1 MGHPRTDLALLFSSR
16 AFRLFGYG
24 FLSVHLVL
32 YLTGL
37 GLPGMT
43 VGLLLSLTLLGDVAL
58 SLLITTSADRLG
70 RRRMLLFGALL
81 IVFAGV
87 VLASTRSLWL
97 IAVAAL
103 VGVLS
108 PSGNEVGPFLSI
120 EQAALSHI
128 VPDSQ
133 RTRLFAWYNL
143 AGSLATAVGA
153 LTSGLL
159 ISALLASGAARQEAY
174 RSAILVYA
182 LVGVVLALIF
192 VCLSGAVEAR
202 YWIEGASPPSI
213 WDSYKPTLFFALTG
227 ADGQKSVIGE
237 ARPSASSAPRRL
249 GLHRSRPAVLRLSGL
264 FALDAFAGAFLIQSL
279 LAFWLTLRFAV
290 SPAALGGVFF
300 AANLLAGF
308 SGLVAGRLAQR
319 FGLIN
324 TMVFTHLP
332 SNILLML
339 VPLMPSLSTT
349 VAMLL
354 LRFSISQMDVPTRQ
368 SYMMA
373 VVSPDERSAAAGVTT
388 TARSVG
394 ALLSPVLSAQWMA
407 VPGLMAVPFLLAGGL
422 KIVYD
427 VLLYRGFR
435 AVKPPEEVADP

>member
-1 MGHPRTDLALLFSSR
+1 MGRPRTDQALLFSSR
-16 AFRLFGYG
+16 GLRLFGYG
-24 FLSVHLVL
+24 FLSVYLVL
-32 YLTGL
+32 YLTEL
-37 GLPGMT
+37 GLPGAT
-43 VGLLLSLTLLGDVAL
+43 VGLLLSLALLGDVAL

-70 RRRMLLFGALL
+70 RRRMLLLGALL

-87 VLASTRSLWL
+87 VLATTSSLWL
-97 IAVAAL
+97 IAAAAL

-108 PSGNEVGPFLSI
+108 PSGNEVGPFLAI
-120 EQAALSHI
+120 EQSALAQI
-128 VPDSQ
+128 VPDSR
-133 RTRLFAWYNL
+133 RTRLFARYNL
-143 AGSLATAVGA
+143 VGSLATACGA

-159 ISALLASGAARQEAY
+159 ISAMLASGSGRQEAY
-174 RSAILVYA
+174 RSTILVYT
-182 LVGVVLALIF
+182 LVGAVLASIF
-192 VCLSGAVEAR
+192 VCLSSAVEAH
-202 YWIEGASPPSI
+202 P
-213 WDSYKPTLFFALTG
+213 
-227 ADGQKSVIGE
+227 V
-237 ARPSASSAPRRL
+237 ASSAPRRL

-279 LAFWLTLRFAV
+279 LAFWLTTRFSVA
-290 SPAALGGVFF
+290 PALLGGVFF

-319 FGLIN
+319 FGLIK

-339 VPLMPSLSTT
+339 VPLMPDLSTT
-349 VAMLL
+349 VGLLL

-368 SYMMA
+368 SYTMA
-373 VVSPDERSAAAGVTT
+373 VVTPDERSAAAGVTT

-394 ALLSPVLSAQWMA
+394 AFLAPAVSAQLMA
-407 VPGLMAVPFLLAGGL
+407 VPGLMAVPFLVAGGL

-435 AVKPPEEVADP
+435 SMKPPEEAGP

>member
-1 MGHPRTDLALLFSSR
+1 MGHPRTDLVLLFSSR
-16 AFRLFGYG
+16 ALRLFGFG
-24 FLSVHLVL
+24 FLSVNLVL
-32 YLTGL
+32 FLTGL
-37 GLPGMT
+37 GLAGAT
-43 VGLLLSLTLLGDVAL
+43 VGLMLSLALLGDVAL
-58 SLLITTSADRLG
+58 SLLITTSADRIG
-70 RRRMLLFGALL
+70 RRRMLLVSALL

-87 VLASTRSLWL
+87 VLASTDSLWL
-97 IAVAAL
+97 IGAAAL

-120 EQAALSHI
+120 EQAALSQI

-133 RTRLFAWYNL
+133 RTRVFSWYNL
-143 AGSLATAVGA
+143 VGSMATALGA
-153 LTSGLL
+153 LSSGLL
-159 ISALLASGAARQEAY
+159 ISALLASDMARGEAY
-174 RSAILVYA
+174 RSTIIVYG
-182 LVGVVLALIF
+182 LVGVLLALIF
-192 VCLSGAVEAR
+192 LRLSTAVEAP
-202 YWIEGASPPSI
+202 AAPP
-213 WDSYKPTLFFALTG
+213 AG
-227 ADGQKSVIGE
+227 
-237 ARPSASSAPRRL
+237 PRRL

-279 LAFWLTLRFAV
+279 LAYWLTLRFSV
-290 SPAALGGVFF
+290 PPAALGGIFF

-308 SGLVAGRLAQR
+308 SGVIAGRLAQR

-339 VPLMPSLSTT
+339 VPLMPTLPTS
-349 VAMLL
+349 VGMLL

-368 SYMMA
+368 SYTMA

-394 ALLSPVLSAQWMA
+394 GLLSPTISAQLMA
-407 VPGLMAVPFLLAGGL
+407 LPGLMAVPFFVAGGL

-427 VLLYRGFR
+427 VLLYRAFR
-435 AVKPPEEVADP
+435 RVKPPEEAADP

>member
-16 AFRLFGYG
+16 AIRLFGYG
-24 FLSVHLVL
+24 FLSVNLVV

-37 GLPGMT
+37 GLPGPT
-43 VGLLLSLTLLGDVAL
+43 VGLLLSLALLGDVVL
-58 SLLITTSADRLG
+58 SLVITTSADRVG
-70 RRRMLLFGALL
+70 RRRMLLLSASL
-81 IVFAGV
+81 IVFAGI
-87 VLASTRSLWL
+87 VLASTDRVWL
-97 IAVAAL
+97 VAAAAL

-108 PSGNEVGPFLSI
+108 PSGNEIGPFLSI
-120 EQAALSHI
+120 EQAALAQI

-133 RTRLFAWYNL
+133 RTRLFARYNL
-143 AGSLATAVGA
+143 VGSLATAFGA

-159 ISALLASGAARQEAY
+159 ISGLLSSGTPRDDAY
-174 RSAILVYA
+174 RSTLIVYT

-192 VCLSGAVEAR
+192 SRLSASVEA
-202 YWIEGASPPSI
+202 PPS
-213 WDSYKPTLFFALTG
+213 SSPG
-227 ADGQKSVIGE
+227 A
-237 ARPSASSAPRRL
+237 RRL

-279 LAFWLTLRFAV
+279 LAYWLTLRFAV
-290 SPAALGGVFF
+290 PPAMLGGIFF
-300 AANLLAGF
+300 VANLLAGF
-308 SGLVAGRLAQR
+308 SGLVAGRLAGR

-339 VPLMPSLSTT
+339 VPLMPNLSAA
-349 VAMLL
+349 VGMLL

-368 SYMMA
+368 SYTMA
-373 VVSPDERSAAAGVTT
+373 VVSPDERAAAAGVTT

-394 ALLSPVLSAQWMA
+394 ALLSPTMSAQLLA
-407 VPGLMAVPFLLAGGL
+407 VPGLMGVPFFVAGGL

-427 VLLYRGFR
+427 LLLYRGFR
-435 AVKPPEEVADP
+435 LVKPPEERGNGSPRL